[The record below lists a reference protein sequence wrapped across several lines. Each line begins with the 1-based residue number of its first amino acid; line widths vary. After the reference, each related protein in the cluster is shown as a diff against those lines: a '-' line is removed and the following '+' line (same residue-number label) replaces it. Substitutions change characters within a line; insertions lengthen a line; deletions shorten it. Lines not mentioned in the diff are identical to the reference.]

1 MYKGDIIETHGL
13 DFLLKLNTGMARMKK
28 SFTDSKPSNI
38 LTYTVKW
45 GEGILD
51 QTKSS
56 SLVPAQVYFFFFMS
70 TFQWRPPFSLN
81 DLFIDDLIIS
91 KMGFSHTRLQGS
103 HWQGPCLSDTVVPP
117 ELPA

>member
-28 SFTDSKPSNI
+28 SFTASKPSNI

-56 SLVPAQVYFFFFMS
+56 S
-70 TFQWRPPFSLN
+70 
-81 DLFIDDLIIS
+81 
-91 KMGFSHTRLQGS
+91 
-103 HWQGPCLSDTVVPP
+103 
-117 ELPA
+117 